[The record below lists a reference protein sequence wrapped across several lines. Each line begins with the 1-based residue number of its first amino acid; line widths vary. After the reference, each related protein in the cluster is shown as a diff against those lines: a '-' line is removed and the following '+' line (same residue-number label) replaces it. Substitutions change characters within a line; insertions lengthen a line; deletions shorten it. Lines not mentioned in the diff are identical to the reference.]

1 MGDHGWSVSTEVV
14 RQSWRQSV
22 LARSMLA
29 WSLVWSLVQTPRL
42 SHLVTGIII
51 TRLTCSSPALHG
63 TPLSLSLSLS
73 WRKLV
78 PQCGQLGPPLC
89 EEISQEILGGT
100 EVKQLSSVENQRTI
114 VRSYFHL
121 RSDQNLLATTGPGV
135 GRPVWSVEIERGR
148 DTRNRSGYDR
158 REHYLQTSQV

>member
-73 WRKLV
+73 AGASWSHSAASWGRLSVKKSVRRYLV
-78 PQCGQLGPPLC
+78 GQ
-89 EEISQEILGGT
+89 
-100 EVKQLSSVENQRTI
+100 K
-114 VRSYFHL
+114 
-121 RSDQNLLATTGPGV
+121 
-135 GRPVWSVEIERGR
+135 
-148 DTRNRSGYDR
+148 
-158 REHYLQTSQV
+158 